1 MKLTPLDSL
10 HHELGGKMVPF
21 AGYSMPVK
29 YSGTIAEHKWVRESA
44 GLFDIS
50 HMGQFKIFG
59 KDCPDSLDVA
69 KILEGL
75 IPSKITGL
83 PLYKQKYTVL
93 TNLNGGVIDDIMITN
108 MGYFYFMVANG
119 SRKEIVYDY
128 LESHLDGTWLQSLH
142 SFSLLALQGPKAI
155 DVLKRFIPGPDSSI
169 LSINKMKFMTAKEC
183 IFEVN
188 GYSIPCLVSRSGYT
202 GEDGFEISV
211 PNRSVEIV
219 ARGILG
225 EPEVLPIGLGARDS
239 LRLEAGFPLYG
250 HELTEQITPIEAG
263 LEWVIR
269 KNTDKFY
276 PGAGVIPGQMFGKKP
291 ILKKRVGLIPD
302 SRAPIREG
310 AEILVEGKVVGE
322 VTSGGFSPILNK
334 PIAMGYIQTKY
345 LYNDSEFT
353 VILRNKTIPI
363 KVTDL
368 PFIKKKYFK

>member
-29 YSGTIAEHKWVRESA
+29 YSGIIAEHKWVRKSA

-69 KILEGL
+69 QALEEL
-75 IPSKITGL
+75 IPSNIAGL

-108 MGYFYFMVANG
+108 MGYFYFIVVNG
-119 SRKEIVYDY
+119 SRKDIVYEY
-128 LESHLDGTWLQSLH
+128 LDNRLSGLYSLH
-142 SFSLLALQGPKAI
+142 SFSLLALQGPKAV
-155 DVLKRFIPGPDSSI
+155 DVLKRFIPAPDSSI

-183 IFEVN
+183 IFEVD
-188 GYSIPCLVSRSGYT
+188 GYSIPCLITRSGYT

-211 PNRSVEIV
+211 PNRAVKIV

-269 KNTDKFY
+269 RNTDKFY
-276 PGAGVIPGQMFGKKP
+276 PGIGTIPGQMLGKKP
-291 ILKKRVGLIPD
+291 ILKKRVGLIPE

-310 AEILVEGKVVGE
+310 AEILVEGNVVGE